1 MSRPVTYNSSPEESR
16 VICLPVL
23 IISVTELS
31 VTPPPSWKT
40 DPWKFCLL
48 FSFKF
53 LDNLKVHVSDP
64 PSNLG
69 VQFLELSMT
78 FIPTPMPDRDL
89 IFAQS
94 YSTSEN
100 AHSLTM
106 IAFSSSS
113 IIVILSLYLFF
124 KTYFLDLLI
133 LSSFIYALSSLY
145 LLPVPA

>member
-1 MSRPVTYNSSPEESR
+1 M
-16 VICLPVL
+16 
-23 IISVTELS
+23 
-31 VTPPPSWKT
+31 
-40 DPWKFCLL
+40 FGLL

-53 LDNLKVHVSDP
+53 LDNLKVHVCDP

-89 IFAQS
+89 IFAQG

-100 AHSLTM
+100 AHSLTT
-106 IAFSSSS
+106 ISFSSNS

-133 LSSFIYALSSLY
+133 LSSFVYALSSLY

>member
-1 MSRPVTYNSSPEESR
+1 M
-16 VICLPVL
+16 
-23 IISVTELS
+23 TELS

-40 DPWKFCLL
+40 DPWMFCLL

-106 IAFSSSS
+106 ISFSSNS

-133 LSSFIYALSSLY
+133 LSFSSQSIFYPEYTNCNVSELLGRALLCVV
-145 LLPVPA
+145 LPPSGYSVR